1 MTRHQKIK
9 YVLGVET
16 SCDDTAIGIIDS
28 SKNIK
33 ANIVLNQNNYHKEFG
48 GIVPEIAARAHLS
61 FIDIALK
68 KALTRAEIKLEEIDL
83 FCSTGGPGLIGGLIV
98 GNTFCKTL
106 AWSFQKP
113 FLAIN
118 HLEGHALTARL
129 LYDDLNYPFLLL
141 LVSGGHTQLIAVL
154 NYGEY
159 IRIGTTLDD
168 SAGETFDKAAKMMGL
183 DQPGGPLIEKLSKEG
198 DENFFK
204 FPKPLYKSKNPN
216 FSFSGLKTAFSKTVN
231 NVDININKHNLAA
244 SLQKTISDC
253 LLDRTKLAIKIY
265 RQITKSHKVNLV
277 IAGGVA
283 ANKKIRADLKNLS
296 NKEDIKFYVPTLE
309 LCTDNGAMIA
319 WAGFERY
326 KLKKDTMFNFKPRP
340 RWPLDPN
347 AFKNNPTMRLVGKK
361 GIKA

>member
-1 MTRHQKIK
+1 MTSHQKVK

-28 SKNIK
+28 SKNII
-33 ANIVLNQNNYHKEFG
+33 ANIVLNQNNYHMEFG

-61 FIDIALK
+61 CIDIALK
-68 KALTRAEIKLEEIDL
+68 KALTKAKIKLEEIDL

-106 AWSFQKP
+106 AWSLKKP

-129 LYDDLNYPFLLL
+129 LYDLNYPFLLL

-159 IRIGTTLDD
+159 IRISTTLDD

-183 DQPGGPLIEKLSKEG
+183 GQPGGPLIEKLSKEG
-198 DENFFK
+198 NEHIFK
-204 FPKPLYKSKNPN
+204 FPRPLYKSKNPN
-216 FSFSGLKTAFSKTVN
+216 FSFSGLKTAFSKTLN
-231 NVDININKHNLAA
+231 NLDINDNKHNLAA

-253 LLDRTKLAIKIY
+253 LLDRTKLAIKIFKH
-265 RQITKSHKVNLV
+265 IIKSNKVNLV

-283 ANKKIRADLKNLS
+283 ANKKIRADLKYLS
-296 NKEDIKFYVPTLE
+296 NKEDIKFYVPTIE
-309 LCTDNGAMIA
+309 LCTDNGPMIA

-326 KLKKDTMFNFKPRP
+326 KHKKDTMFNFKPRP
-340 RWPLDPN
+340 RWPLDPI
-347 AFKNNPTMRLVGKK
+347 AYKHNPTMRLIGKK

>member
-1 MTRHQKIK
+1 MTSHQKVK

-68 KALTRAEIKLEEIDL
+68 KALMKAKIKLEEIDL

-183 DQPGGPLIEKLSKEG
+183 DQPGGPLIEKLSEG
-198 DENFFK
+198 LDS
-204 FPKPLYKSKNPN
+204 SKIE
-216 FSFSGLKTAFSKTVN
+216 FYMI
-231 NVDININKHNLAA
+231 DINKNEELANTYNIKSIPTFLFFHKNELKDQCSGSDINKVH
-244 SLQKTISDC
+244 K
-253 LLDRTKLAIKIY
+253 LLK
-265 RQITKSHKVNLV
+265 
-277 IAGGVA
+277 
-283 ANKKIRADLKNLS
+283 
-296 NKEDIKFYVPTLE
+296 
-309 LCTDNGAMIA
+309 DNM
-319 WAGFERY
+319 
-326 KLKKDTMFNFKPRP
+326 K
-340 RWPLDPN
+340 
-347 AFKNNPTMRLVGKK
+347 
-361 GIKA
+361 